1 MHRRYVDFYIIPTPS
16 THRSSAATD
25 ISNQRLGNVDETTGK
40 ALVRFIPLVLF
51 HALLGFG
58 NWLVV
63 EVSVESRG

>member
-1 MHRRYVDFYIIPTPS
+1 MHRWYVDFYIIPIPS
-16 THRSSAATD
+16 THWSCAAID